1 MIKLIVESV
10 SEVSE
15 TAKIT
20 GIALVPRI
28 SRNGNLYTKS
38 EMEKADGVTVPL
50 NWEHDSSK
58 IIGSVTFSYNPALE
72 QLFYEGTV
80 TDEKYSTMVKNKK
93 LFNELKYNV
102 DDYDYEYTSSAK
114 FHHKLT
120 DIDSNVIGGYKI
132 GRNFQDFDKIKD
144 ELWEIIKTIEKY

>member
-58 IIGSVTFSYNPALE
+58 IIGSVTFS
-72 QLFYEGTV
+72 
-80 TDEKYSTMVKNKK
+80 
-93 LFNELKYNV
+93 
-102 DDYDYEYTSSAK
+102 
-114 FHHKLT
+114 
-120 DIDSNVIGGYKI
+120 
-132 GRNFQDFDKIKD
+132 
-144 ELWEIIKTIEKY
+144 